1 MARLWEQ
8 TRRILSQQGH
18 REARGLD
25 RGFCIVQLEA
35 SANLRSISVRQLS
48 TTLIGCSPSVQP
60 SPFAGSILAIGM
72 RRAAQFLAAGQQ
84 VSGRNP
90 GCRKRQDHASWPVIQ
105 HVII

>member
-8 TRRILSQQGH
+8 ARGSSRGKGH

-25 RGFCIVQLEA
+25 RGFCIVQPKA

-48 TTLIGCSPSVQP
+48 TTLIACSPSVQP

-72 RRAAQFLAAGQQ
+72 RRAAA
-84 VSGRNP
+84 SSSPP
-90 GCRKRQDHASWPVIQ
+90 GNR
-105 HVII
+105 